1 MLEIIGKQSS
11 MIHRHK
17 YFIIKNIPLIPSHNY
32 NVISQSDRL
41 ISSFGDMGRGVG

>member
-17 YFIIKNIPLIPSHNY
+17 YFIIKNIPLIPVSSEVT
-32 NVISQSDRL
+32 VILYDCMQVL
-41 ISSFGDMGRGVG
+41 